1 MAKRY
6 DQLIKIV
13 RERQPRT
20 IVEIGVHR
28 GIRARKMCEAVDG
41 PVHYIGYDVFE
52 TMGEAFQE
60 AALNGKGE
68 PTEAAA
74 RARLDELKRHK
85 HDFTYEFIV
94 GDTRE
99 TLHGKEVEADLVFID
114 GDHRIEAII
123 GDFLAVADSKVIA
136 LDDWYKPGKNGALP
150 DLQKFGANIIGS
162 LHDGHIEVLPHGD
175 ECKHGGVS
183 HIAVVYND

>member
-6 DQLIKIV
+6 DQLIEIV
-13 RERQPRT
+13 RKRQPKT
-20 IVEIGVHR
+20 IVEVGVHR
-28 GIRARKMCEAVDG
+28 AIRAVKMCAAVEG
-41 PVHYIGYDVFE
+41 EVHYVGYDVFD
-52 TMGEAFQE
+52 TMGADFQE

-74 RARLDELKRHK
+74 RARLDDLRSKK
-85 HDFTYEFIV
+85 PDFTYELIV

-99 TLHGKEVEADLVFID
+99 TLHGKSIEADLVFID